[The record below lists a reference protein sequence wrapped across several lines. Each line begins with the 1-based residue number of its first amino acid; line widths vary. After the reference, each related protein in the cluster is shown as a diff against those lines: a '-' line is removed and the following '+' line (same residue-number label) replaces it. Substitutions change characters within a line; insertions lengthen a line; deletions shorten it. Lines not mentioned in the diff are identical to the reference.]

1 MRQAAMANRIGR
13 LEQVAAGDQMP
24 LYIRAWL
31 GEDLTPEQH
40 TVADTEWMRVQAL
53 PPVDPATLGP
63 EARAWLT
70 SREIAA

>member
-13 LEQVAAGDQMP
+13 LEQVAAGDQVP

-40 TVADTEWMRVQAL
+40 AIADTEWTRVQAL
-53 PPVDPATLGP
+53 PAVDLAILAP
-63 EARAWLT
+63 ETRAWLI